1 MSFDPN
7 VSNRL
12 HRSGAI
18 DFNVAFDMRYANRHK
33 DLTCSSSRIG
43 KRSYTTTADNDSY
56 SVCEGEP
63 LYQVC
68 NKRAKFGGGCA
79 MTRKPIQ
86 LLSSLNGV
94 ELADATQQ
102 AEIESLRAGQG
113 RQGVDPADV
122 CDKERDV
129 YFRNVRPCGVSVTK
143 WNFGAA
149 GKQGDLFVAT
159 LGGANTVYVDE
170 DVYAGDTLIVDVPR
184 DQEQTFPECTEQNPY
199 GFIEWQSKKGVP
211 KTKRTLVVR
220 SLPMAPHDMNADH
233 AQFLRLKFYMRQQVL
248 GQCTKGAKKGERCD
262 LILGKNAIGI

>member
-33 DLTCSSSRIG
+33 VHSCSSERIG
-43 KRSYTTTADNDSY
+43 KRSYSTTADNDSY

-68 NKRAKFGGGCA
+68 NKRARFGGGCA

-102 AEIESLRAGQG
+102 LEIANYRKDDSRH
-113 RQGVDPADV
+113 PAD
-122 CDKERDV
+122 R
-129 YFRNVRPCGVSVTK
+129 
-143 WNFGAA
+143 
-149 GKQGDLFVAT
+149 
-159 LGGANTVYVDE
+159 
-170 DVYAGDTLIVDVPR
+170 
-184 DQEQTFPECTEQNPY
+184 
-199 GFIEWQSKKGVP
+199 
-211 KTKRTLVVR
+211 
-220 SLPMAPHDMNADH
+220 
-233 AQFLRLKFYMRQQVL
+233 MR
-248 GQCTKGAKKGERCD
+248 
-262 LILGKNAIGI
+262 